1 MINIKHVQKLFCLTC
16 AYLLLVSYA
25 DIAQSS
31 PRIHPVFQSI
41 LPALE
46 RKTLV
51 PIVLPTYIPSE
62 TSDGTSKLYANV
74 TSLTQKGYTIILGYT
89 SDCEGGNACRFETIS
104 GVALTPI
111 TPPLTA
117 ESEDFN
123 DRDPRYK
130 PMVRSAEKPGFITLA
145 LGVTGYFVPYTCGA
159 FCSDAKLFWE
169 RNGYRYMLGVKAAN
183 SKVLVDMANSAI
195 INDN

>member
-1 MINIKHVQKLFCLTC
+1 MVTIKHVQKVFCLTC

-25 DIAQSS
+25 GTAQSQQL
-31 PRIHPVFQSI
+31 IHPVFQSI
-41 LPALE
+41 LPPLE
-46 RKTLV
+46 KKTLV
-51 PIVLPTYIPSE
+51 PVVLPTYIPSE
-62 TSDGTSKLYANV
+62 TSDGTSRLYANV
-74 TSLTQKGYTIILGYT
+74 TSLTSGGYTIILGYT
-89 SDCEGGNACRFETIS
+89 SDCEGGNACRFGTIS
-104 GVALTPI
+104 GVATTPI

-117 ESEDFN
+117 ESEDFF

-130 PMVRSAEKPGFITLA
+130 PRVRSKEKPGFITLA

-159 FCSDAKLFWE
+159 FCSDSQLFWE

-195 INDN
+195 SNSK